1 MMIFQYYF
9 YVDGVRYEQEPNTSE
24 QVDGKTVK
32 YVCGFGLD
40 PEDNNKLFLFTPNA
54 KTDSVKSSETQM
66 DIRQFLSMMLKDG
79 ESDTL
84 GCYMLRGRT
93 DDCYVS
99 ITAEEAEMG
108 PPDRQPG
115 Q

>member
-1 MMIFQYYF
+1 
-9 YVDGVRYEQEPNTSE
+9 
-24 QVDGKTVK
+24 
-32 YVCGFGLD
+32 
-40 PEDNNKLFLFTPNA
+40 
-54 KTDSVKSSETQM
+54 M

>member
-32 YVCGFGLD
+32 YVCGFGR
-40 PEDNNKLFLFTPNA
+40 
-54 KTDSVKSSETQM
+54 SETQM